1 MIKIFITRKI
11 PEQRINKL
19 KEKVYE
25 VVINLED
32 KILSKDEL
40 VDSLKDKNYDT
51 VLCLLTDKI
60 DKDVIEA
67 AGTQIK
73 IFANMAVGFDNIDI
87 KSAKEK
93 KIMITNTPEVLT
105 ESVAEH
111 TIALMLA
118 ISRRIVE
125 ADKFTRQGNY
135 QGWAPMLML
144 GNDIAEKTIGIVG
157 LGRIGERVAEILAKG
172 YKAKIIYHD
181 LEKIVKQYK
190 WEKEWKSQS
199 MVLKQRELVPP

>member
-40 VDSLKDKNYDT
+40 VDSLKDKNYDA

-67 AGTQIK
+67 AGAQIK

-87 KSAKEK
+87 KSAKA
-93 KIMITNTPEVLT
+93 V
-105 ESVAEH
+105 
-111 TIALMLA
+111 
-118 ISRRIVE
+118 R
-125 ADKFTRQGNY
+125 G
-135 QGWAPMLML
+135 
-144 GNDIAEKTIGIVG
+144 
-157 LGRIGERVAEILAKG
+157 
-172 YKAKIIYHD
+172 
-181 LEKIVKQYK
+181 
-190 WEKEWKSQS
+190 
-199 MVLKQRELVPP
+199 

>member
-67 AGTQIK
+67 AGAQIK

-87 KSAKEK
+87 KSAKA
-93 KIMITNTPEVLT
+93 V
-105 ESVAEH
+105 
-111 TIALMLA
+111 
-118 ISRRIVE
+118 R
-125 ADKFTRQGNY
+125 G
-135 QGWAPMLML
+135 
-144 GNDIAEKTIGIVG
+144 
-157 LGRIGERVAEILAKG
+157 
-172 YKAKIIYHD
+172 
-181 LEKIVKQYK
+181 
-190 WEKEWKSQS
+190 
-199 MVLKQRELVPP
+199 